1 MDFQPEFS
9 RPVLVDTIPT
19 RGMDM
24 EIEASA
30 AECAALAE
38 RFGINQVAELKAKAH
53 LRAMAGGT
61 LFKVDGHVRA
71 VVEQTCV
78 VTLEPVGQVID
89 ESFMITF
96 GAGEESDTMELDL
109 SMDDDDPPEPLTD
122 GAIDLGEVV
131 AEHLALALDPFPRK
145 AGARLP
151 EIKED
156 APIEE
161 KKVSPFA
168 ALAGFK
174 QKNS

>member
-38 RFGINQVAELKAKAH
+38 RFAINKVAGLKAKAH
-53 LRAMAGGT
+53 LRALAGGT
-61 LFKVDGHVRA
+61 LFKVDGHIRA

-78 VTLEPVGQVID
+78 VTLEPVEQVID

-145 AGARLP
+145 AGAGLP

-156 APIEE
+156 APIKEE
-161 KKVSPFA
+161 KASPFA
-168 ALAGFK
+168 ALAAFK

>member
-1 MDFQPEFS
+1 MSDRPEFS

-24 EIEASA
+24 EVEANA
-30 AECAALAE
+30 AERAALAQ
-38 RFGINQVAELKAKAH
+38 RFAINKVMELKAKAH
-53 LRAMAGGT
+53 LRALAGGA
-61 LFKVDGHVRA
+61 LFKVDGHLHA

-78 VTLEPVGQVID
+78 VTLEPVEQVID

-96 GAGEESDTMELDL
+96 GAGEDSDTLELDL

-145 AGARLP
+145 AGAELP
-151 EIKED
+151 EIKEE
-156 APIEE
+156 APIKEE
-161 KKVSPFA
+161 KVSPFA
-168 ALAGFK
+168 ALSAFK